1 MRFAI
6 AATLLLACAAA
17 SAQNWVSTLK
27 NGPAEHFDEQDLRM
41 FLDAGRKA
49 LNEAPDNEPVK
60 WQNPATRSGG
70 EITVVRRF
78 EWQKKP
84 CKEVRIVN
92 QAAGRKADSTV
103 NACQVEGKWRLLS
116 ASQLKKK

>member
-1 MRFAI
+1 MRIAI
-6 AATLLLACAAA
+6 AATLLLAAASA

-49 LNEAPDNEPVK
+49 LNEAADNETVK
-60 WQNPATRSGG
+60 WQNPTTKSGG
-70 EITVVRRF
+70 ELTVLRRF

-84 CKEVRIVN
+84 CKEVRVRN
-92 QAAGRKADSTV
+92 EAAGRKADSTV
-103 NACQVEGKWRLLS
+103 NACQVDGKWRLVS